1 LPRYA
6 LRFEGGKAKVGQPVA
21 KIQLA
26 HQMKPK
32 AGGLPLVYGYFFL
45 KET

>member
-1 LPRYA
+1 MKL
-6 LRFEGGKAKVGQPVA
+6 PVA

-26 HQMKPK
+26 PQMKAK
-32 AGGLPLVYGYFFL
+32 AGGLPLVYGYFSL

>member
-1 LPRYA
+1 MGL
-6 LRFEGGKAKVGQPVA
+6 PVA
-21 KIQLA
+21 KIQLGP
-26 HQMKPK
+26 QMKPK